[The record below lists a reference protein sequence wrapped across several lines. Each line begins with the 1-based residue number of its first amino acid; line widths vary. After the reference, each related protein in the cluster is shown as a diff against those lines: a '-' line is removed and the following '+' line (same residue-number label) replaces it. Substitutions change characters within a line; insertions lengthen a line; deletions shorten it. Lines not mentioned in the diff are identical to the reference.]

1 MTMSPASWDAVL
13 DETVAYLSRMI
24 QFETTNPPG
33 NELPLARYLVSVLE
47 RSGIETRLLE
57 PTANRA
63 AVIARIRGNGNAR
76 PVLLLAHMD
85 VVAAE
90 PGDWTVPPFG
100 GVVRDGYVY
109 GRGAIDDKGML
120 AANLM
125 TMLLL
130 KRATVQNGL
139 ALTRDVV
146 FIATPDEE
154 GPGEWGIDWIAA
166 HHRDVLDAEFAINEG
181 GRIRVTNGKPL
192 YAAVQTAEKAANVVT
207 LTAHGSGGH
216 AAVPVP
222 DNTVALLCRAVARIA
237 AHREPVQL
245 LPTTRE
251 FFAQLSNVWPH
262 TGEARAMRDLV
273 SDDAARSARA
283 AARLARVPAFGAV
296 LRTGISPTI
305 VMGGSVHNVIPET
318 ASATLSVRTLPG
330 DSIDALVE
338 RLNRVVSDKHV
349 EIVVTQRGTDAPASD
364 FQSPMFAA
372 IRDSITALDSSIVT
386 VPYMSTGATDSAA
399 LRGLGIQAFGVL
411 PFPLEAGDENRMH
424 AADERLP
431 LASLLFG
438 VRLLFDTLLRV
449 AANSAA
455 SSDRP
460 SC

>member
-1 MTMSPASWDAVL
+1 MTMSPVSWGAVL
-13 DETVAYLSRMI
+13 DETVAHLSRMI
-24 QFETTNPPG
+24 QFDTTNPPG

-47 RSGIETRLLE
+47 QSGIETSLLE
-57 PTANRA
+57 PTAGRA
-63 AVIARIRGNGNAR
+63 AVIARIRGNGAAR

-100 GVVRDGYVY
+100 GVVRDGSVY

-130 KRATVQNGL
+130 QRATAQDGL
-139 ALTRDVV
+139 ALARDVV
-146 FIATPDEE
+146 FVATPDEE

-166 HHRDVLDAEFAINEG
+166 NHRDVLDAELAINEG
-181 GRIRVTNGKPL
+181 GRIRVIDGKRL
-192 YAAVQTAEKAANVVT
+192 YAAIQTAEKAANVVT

-222 DNTVALLCRAVARIA
+222 DNAVALLCRAVARIA

-251 FFAQLSNVWPH
+251 FFAQLSQVWPH
-262 TGEARAMRDLV
+262 PAEARAMRDLV
-273 SDDAARSARA
+273 SDDAALSVRA
-283 AARLARVPAFGAV
+283 AARLSRVPAFGAV
-296 LRTGISPTI
+296 LRNGISPTI
-305 VMGGSVHNVIPET
+305 VTGGSVHNVIPET

-330 DSIDALVE
+330 DSLDALVE
-338 RLNRVVSDKHV
+338 RLRRVINDKHV
-349 EIVVTQRGTDAPASD
+349 EIAVAQRGTDAPTSD

-372 IRDSITALDSSIVT
+372 IRNSVTALDPSIVT
-386 VPYMSTGATDSAA
+386 VPYMSTGATDSAT
-399 LRGLGIQAFGVL
+399 LRALGIQAFGIL

-431 LASLLFG
+431 LTSLLFG
-438 VRLLFDTLLRV
+438 VRVLFDTLLRV
-449 AANSAA
+449 AANRDAA
-455 SSDRP
+455 SLMREA
-460 SC
+460 